1 MFQFNTLNASKK
13 PGLIPCNESRRGSF
27 GKENMNKEFR
37 RGSAALID
45 VKPGVHD
52 FCYIFTFVFSKP
64 SEWIMRFSDIRYR
77 LEICRDRHDGR
88 SYKNIYSCVD
98 FSRKQ
103 RVYLKVCVEVWNLL
117 IYLVSLQTHFLRNYW
132 KFTFS
137 FQLQQK
143 KDQNKWFILK
153 HTLFYLLQKLS
164 QFLRFK
170 CIKIVCRKSLVV
182 WNFWQISSLI
192 RYEMLPVMMWIC
204 LAVLL
209 LNAS

>member
-1 MFQFNTLNASKK
+1 MLQFYIFIEYLLK

-77 LEICRDRHDGR
+77 LEICCDRHDGR
-88 SYKNIYSCVD
+88 SCKNISSCVN

-103 RVYLKVCVEVWNLL
+103 RGSLSNL
-117 IYLVSLQTHFLRNYW
+117 HRNM
-132 KFTFS
+132 KFTQLFGNFTHIS
-137 FQLQQK
+137 FK
-143 KDQNKWFILK
+143 TIEII
-153 HTLFYLLQKLS
+153 HIHS
-164 QFLRFK
+164 
-170 CIKIVCRKSLVV
+170 S
-182 WNFWQISSLI
+182 ISTKEI
-192 RYEMLPVMMWIC
+192 INVHINP
-204 LAVLL
+204 VLL
-209 LNAS
+209 